1 MCGSERFQK
10 SIPESGKIEIPFTN
24 DYLVKMFLQKNEQ
37 ALRSLISAVLH
48 IDPSEIRSLIVENP
62 ITPGETI
69 TEKGYILDI
78 KVNFNNDTV
87 IDIEMQV
94 IDHEDWPERSM
105 QYLCRSFD
113 MLNKGQNYLETKT
126 AIQIGLL
133 DYPLFGENDK
143 FSSSFRMM
151 DIDTHRIYTDKFQLY
166 TVCLP
171 FHAQASAADIE
182 YGTRDWA
189 RFLRAKTWEEVKE
202 MAETNTVFRDS
213 AKTICELMSDP
224 RERERIE
231 AREDYNRRMRT
242 IEIRLKRAEEIERRS
257 EEIERR
263 SEEIERRSEK
273 IERLKEEAERRKEEA
288 ERRIEEAER
297 RKEELEHQKK
307 NAERQAEEE
316 YQRRIKAEKELESL
330 RKQLKEI
337 QFGNTRGIMTQD

>member
-1 MCGSERFQK
+1 MCGSERFEK

-143 FSSSFRMM
+143 FYSSFRMM
-151 DIDTHRIYTDKFQLY
+151 DIETHRIYTDKFQLY

-263 SEEIERRSEK
+263 SEEIERRSEE
-273 IERLKEEAERRKEEA
+273 IERRS
-288 ERRIEEAER
+288 
-297 RKEELEHQKK
+297 EELEHQKK

-337 QFGNTRGIMTQD
+337 QSGKNTESSETLEE